1 MKEEEGRGGL
11 TGGMDQN
18 KEWQAQFGNSDLLRV
33 TRRKLSCGTFGYGGT
48 FICPCDLDLP

>member
-1 MKEEEGRGGL
+1 VAGSA
-11 TGGMDQN
+11 D
-18 KEWQAQFGNSDLLRV
+18 GNSDLLRV